1 MDPPAEFPFP
11 FKPYDIQK
19 GFMTRLY
26 QTLEEGK
33 VGIFESP
40 TGTGKSLSL
49 ICGALKWLQDHEDR
63 QRREVE
69 EILDGAKQSPSS
81 EQNKNDSAKSVLP
94 AAPDWVQQFAK
105 KREAEEKTLKSREEQ
120 EAIVKREARLEE
132 IRKNNRAKFFNNK
145 RKRKEGEKTEEG
157 EEELAM
163 LKDDPSA
170 DGPAEKQE
178 DEELLVDDYR
188 SDEEDGAKQTS
199 SVDDKEEEVHITKFP
214 RRSLGGVFVPQIYY
228 CSRTHSQLAQFV
240 REVQKSPFGKDVRVV
255 SLGSRQNLCINDS
268 VRKLGSSHLINDRCL
283 EMQNNKK
290 KGGKGDDAE
299 RKQKRKRKGESAGC
313 PFHQHI
319 PTYSDEVLAEVRDI
333 EQLVVKGR
341 KMEACPYYGTR
352 YSIPAA
358 QLVALPYNTLLHR
371 HTREVSGIRL
381 AGNVV
386 IIDEAHNLVD
396 TITGIHSVEITGGQI
411 ARAYSQL
418 TQYSQRYKSR
428 LLATNL
434 RYIKQILHVLKHFIL
449 CLGGKAGQSPDEPST
464 GSPKVHL
471 QTINDFLF
479 TAGMDNINLF
489 KIQRYC
495 EKSHIS
501 RKLNGFVEKYQPSV
515 TLHTAPDTKTD
526 TVGGASSVSKFLQ
539 QIKQGNQQ
547 QTGGTQQSDPASSAG
562 PHEESPH
569 QSSSPFMHIEAFLL
583 ALTNTLTTDS
593 SGTDPASSAGPQEE
607 SPHQSSSPF
616 MHIEAFL
623 LALTNTDKDGRV
635 VINKQARLNQ
645 SSLRF
650 LLLNPALH
658 FREIVQQA
666 RAVIM
671 AGGTMQPVSEFK
683 EHLLFAA
690 GVEPERITEFSCGH
704 VIPGCNLLPVVL
716 GSGPAGGAVD
726 FSYEHRNKEYMMVEL
741 GRVLVNLCNLVPAGV
756 CVFFPSYEYERQVYK
771 FFEDSGVL
779 KRLAVRKQV
788 FREPKKASQVDQ
800 VLSDYSKCIQAQG
813 YKAMPLTG
821 ALLFSVVG
829 GKMSEGIN
837 FSDDLGRCVVMV
849 GLPYPN
855 IKSPELKE
863 KMDYLDV
870 TMPRATGKSPG
881 QIHYENLCMKAV
893 NQSIGLDL
901 NLPVSPVGA
910 PAVWCT

>member
-1 MDPPAEFPFP
+1 MEPPQEFPFP
-11 FKPYDIQK
+11 FEPYDIQK
-19 GFMTRLY
+19 GFMTKLY

-63 QRREVE
+63 QKREVE
-69 EILDGAKQSPSS
+69 EILEGAVKSSSPKQN
-81 EQNKNDSAKSVLP
+81 NKDSKEPNIP

-105 KREAEEKTLKSREEQ
+105 KREAEERTLKSREEQ
-120 EAIVKREARLEE
+120 EAKVKREARLEE
-132 IRKNNRAKFFNNK
+132 IRKTNRAKFFSNK
-145 RKRKEGEKTEEG
+145 RKRKEGEKSEED
-157 EEELAM
+157 EEEFTM
-163 LKDDPSA
+163 MKDETSP
-170 DGPAEKQE
+170 DGPTEKEE
-178 DEELLVDDYR
+178 DEELIVDDYK
-188 SDEEDGAKQTS
+188 SDEEDGSKQTRS
-199 SVDDKEEEVHITKFP
+199 EDNKEEEVHITK
-214 RRSLGGVFVPQIYY
+214 IYY

-268 VRKLGSSHLINDRCL
+268 VRKLGSTNLINDRCL
-283 EMQNNKK
+283 EMQNKK
-290 KGGKGDDAE
+290 KKEESRGKGDDAD
-299 RKQKRKRKGESAGC
+299 RQQKRRRSQAAGC

-341 KMEACPYYGTR
+341 KMDACPYYGTR

-358 QLVALPYNTLLHR
+358 QLVALPYNTLLHK
-371 HTREVSGIRL
+371 HTREVTGIKL
-381 AGNVV
+381 EGNVV

-418 TQYSQRYKSR
+418 TQYAQRYKSR
-428 LLATNL
+428 LLAKNL
-434 RYIKQILHVLKHFIL
+434 RYIKQILHVLKHFIM
-449 CLGGKAGQSPDEPST
+449 CLGGKAGQSPEEPST
-464 GSPKVHL
+464 GIPKVHL

-515 TLHTAPDTKTD
+515 IVHTAKDTKAD
-526 TVGGASSVSKFLQ
+526 TGGGASSVSKFLQ
-539 QIKQGNQQ
+539 QIKQGNMQ
-547 QTGGTQQSDPASSAG
+547 QTGGTQQSDTSPPSSAG
-562 PHEESPH
+562 SQEETPY

-583 ALTNTLTTDS
+583 SLTN
-593 SGTDPASSAGPQEE
+593 A
-607 SPHQSSSPF
+607 
-616 MHIEAFL
+616 
-623 LALTNTDKDGRV
+623 DKDGRV
-635 VINKQARLNQ
+635 VINKQARLSQ

-658 FREIVQQA
+658 FMDIVQQA

-690 GVEPERITEFSCGH
+690 GVKPQRITEFSCGH
-704 VIPGCNLLPVVL
+704 VIPACNLLPVAL
-716 GSGPAGGAVD
+716 GSGPAGGAVE
-726 FSYEHRNKEYMMVEL
+726 FSYEHRNKEHTMVEL

-756 CVFFPSYEYERQVYK
+756 CIFFPSYEYERQVYK

-800 VLSDYSKCIQAQG
+800 VLSDYSKCIQRSNTLG
-813 YKAMPLTG
+813 CKAMPLTG

-837 FSDDLGRCVVMV
+837 FSDDLGRCVVMI

-863 KMDYLDV
+863 KMDYLD
-870 TMPRATGKSPG
+870 ATLPHHSGKSPG

-893 NQSIGLDL
+893 NQSIGRAIRHKDDYATILLLDRRYFRP
-901 NLPVSPVGA
+901 NICAALPDWISSHLQTISKFGDA
-910 PAVWCT
+910 FGTIRKFFMAKKADR

>member
-1 MDPPAEFPFP
+1 MAPTTPLRRHFQSADMDPPQEFPFP
-11 FKPYDIQK
+11 FEPYDIQK
-19 GFMTRLY
+19 GFMTKLY

-63 QRREVE
+63 QKREVE
-69 EILDGAKQSPSS
+69 EILEGARPSS
-81 EQNKNDSAKSVLP
+81 ATEEIRKDSSAEPTIP

-105 KREAEEKTLKSREEQ
+105 KREAEERTLKSREEQ
-120 EAIVKREARLEE
+120 EAKVKREARLEE
-132 IRKNNRAKFFNNK
+132 IRKNNRAKFFTNK
-145 RKRKEGEKTEEG
+145 RKDET
-157 EEELAM
+157 
-163 LKDDPSA
+163 STT
-170 DGPAEKQE
+170 DGPAEKEE
-178 DEELLVDDYR
+178 DAELLVDDYR
-188 SDEEDGAKQTS
+188 SDEEDGPKQKRLCATVVS
-199 SVDDKEEEVHITKFP
+199 
-214 RRSLGGVFVPQIYY
+214 RIYY

-268 VRKLGSSHLINDRCL
+268 VRKLGSAHLINDRCL

-290 KGGKGDDAE
+290 KEDSRGKGEDDDT
-299 RKQKRKRKGESAGC
+299 KRKKRRSLSAGC

-341 KMEACPYYGTR
+341 EMEACPYYGTR

-358 QLVALPYNTLLHR
+358 QLVALPYNTLLHK
-371 HTREVSGIRL
+371 HTREVTGIKL

-418 TQYSQRYKSR
+418 TQYAQRYKSR
-428 LLATNL
+428 LLAKNL
-434 RYIKQILHVLKHFIL
+434 RYIKQILHVLKHFIM
-449 CLGGKAGQSPDEPST
+449 CLGGKAGQCPEEPST
-464 GSPKVHL
+464 GVPKVHL

-489 KIQRYC
+489 K
-495 EKSHIS
+495 
-501 RKLNGFVEKYQPSV
+501 LNGFVEKYQPSV
-515 TLHTAPDTKTD
+515 TLQTAVDTKAD
-526 TVGGASSVSKFLQ
+526 SGGGASSVSKFLQ
-539 QIKQGNQQ
+539 QIKQGSPQ
-547 QTGGTQQSDPASSAG
+547 QTGGTQESDTQSLSSADSKEET
-562 PHEESPH
+562 PHH
-569 QSSSPFMHIEAFLL
+569 QSSSSFMHIEAFLL
-583 ALTNTLTTDS
+583 ALTN
-593 SGTDPASSAGPQEE
+593 A
-607 SPHQSSSPF
+607 
-616 MHIEAFL
+616 
-623 LALTNTDKDGRV
+623 DKDGRV
-635 VINKQARLNQ
+635 VINKQARLSQ

-658 FREIVQQA
+658 FSDIVQQA
-666 RAVIM
+666 RAVVM

-704 VIPGCNLLPVVL
+704 VIPACNLLPVAL
-716 GSGPAGGAVD
+716 GSGPVGGAVD
-726 FSYEHRNKEYMMVEL
+726 FSYEYRNKEYMMAEL

-771 FFEDSGVL
+771 FFEDTGVL

-800 VLSDYSKCIQAQG
+800 VLSDYSKCIQA
-813 YKAMPLTG
+813 MPLTG

-837 FSDDLGRCVVMV
+837 FSDELGRCVVMV

-863 KMDYLDV
+863 KMDYLD
-870 TMPRATGKSPG
+870 ATLPHHAGKSPG

-893 NQSIGLDL
+893 NQSIGRAIRHKDDYATIVLLDRRYFRPHVCTA
-901 NLPVSPVGA
+901 LPDWISSHLQTISKFGDA
-910 PAVWCT
+910 FGTIRKFFLAKKADR

>member
-1 MDPPAEFPFP
+1 MEPPQEFPFP
-11 FKPYDIQK
+11 FEPYDIQK
-19 GFMTRLY
+19 GFMTKLY

-63 QRREVE
+63 QKREVE
-69 EILDGAKQSPSS
+69 EILEGAQPSS
-81 EQNKNDSAKSVLP
+81 ATEEIRKDSSAEPTIP

-105 KREAEEKTLKSREEQ
+105 KREAEERTLKSREEQ
-120 EAIVKREARLEE
+120 EAKVKREARLEE
-132 IRKNNRAKFFNNK
+132 IRKNNRAKFFTNK
-145 RKRKEGEKTEEG
+145 RKRKDGEKS
-157 EEELAM
+157 EEEEEDFAM
-163 LKDDPSA
+163 GKDETSTT
-170 DGPAEKQE
+170 DGPAEKEE
-178 DEELLVDDYR
+178 DAELLVDDYR
-188 SDEEDGAKQTS
+188 SDEEDGPKQTRPE
-199 SVDDKEEEVHITKFP
+199 DDQEEVHITK
-214 RRSLGGVFVPQIYY
+214 IYY

-268 VRKLGSSHLINDRCL
+268 VRKLGSAHLINDRCL

-290 KGGKGDDAE
+290 KEDSRGKGEDDDT
-299 RKQKRKRKGESAGC
+299 KRKKRRSLSAGC

-333 EQLVVKGR
+333 EQLVTKGR
-341 KMEACPYYGTR
+341 EMEACPYYGTR

-358 QLVALPYNTLLHR
+358 QLVALPYNTLLHK
-371 HTREVSGIRL
+371 HTREVTGIKL

-418 TQYSQRYKSR
+418 TQYAQRYKSR
-428 LLATNL
+428 LLAKNL
-434 RYIKQILHVLKHFIL
+434 RYIKQILHVLKHFIM
-449 CLGGKAGQSPDEPST
+449 CLGGKAGHSPEEPST
-464 GSPKVHL
+464 GVPKVHL

-495 EKSHIS
+495 EQSHIS

-515 TLHTAPDTKTD
+515 TLQTAADTKAD
-526 TVGGASSVSKFLQ
+526 SGGGASSVSKFLQ
-539 QIKQGNQQ
+539 QIKQG
-547 QTGGTQQSDPASSAG
+547 TGGTQESDTQSLSSADSKEEA
-562 PHEESPH
+562 PHH
-569 QSSSPFMHIEAFLL
+569 QSSSSFMHIEAFLL
-583 ALTNTLTTDS
+583 ALTN
-593 SGTDPASSAGPQEE
+593 A
-607 SPHQSSSPF
+607 
-616 MHIEAFL
+616 
-623 LALTNTDKDGRV
+623 DKDGRV
-635 VINKQARLNQ
+635 VINKQARLSQ

-658 FREIVQQA
+658 FSDIVQQA
-666 RAVIM
+666 RAVVM

-704 VIPGCNLLPVVL
+704 VIPACNLLPVAL
-716 GSGPAGGAVD
+716 ASGPVGGAVD
-726 FSYEHRNKEYMMVEL
+726 FSYEYRNKEYMMAEL

-771 FFEDSGVL
+771 FFEDTGVL

-800 VLSDYSKCIQAQG
+800 VLSDYSKCIQRCRTLG

-863 KMDYLDV
+863 KMDYLD
-870 TMPRATGKSPG
+870 ATLPHHVGKSPG

-893 NQSIGLDL
+893 NQSIGRAIRHKDDYATIVLLDRRYFRPHVCTA
-901 NLPVSPVGA
+901 LPDWISSHLQTISKFGDAFGTIRKFFKKKSDLPFHE
-910 PAVWCT
+910 

>member
-1 MDPPAEFPFP
+1 MEPPEEFPFP
-11 FKPYDIQK
+11 FEPYDIQK
-19 GFMTRLY
+19 GFMTKLY

-63 QRREVE
+63 QKREVE
-69 EILDGAKQSPSS
+69 EILEGAVKSSSP
-81 EQNKNDSAKSVLP
+81 EQNNKDSKEPNIP

-105 KREAEEKTLKSREEQ
+105 KREAEERTLKSREEQ
-120 EAIVKREARLEE
+120 EAKVKREARLEE
-132 IRKNNRAKFFNNK
+132 IRKTNRAKFFSNK
-145 RKRKEGEKTEEG
+145 RKRKEGEKSEED
-157 EEELAM
+157 EEEFTM
-163 LKDDPSA
+163 MKDETSP
-170 DGPAEKQE
+170 DGPAEKEE
-178 DEELLVDDYR
+178 DEELIVDDYK
-188 SDEEDGAKQTS
+188 SDEEDGSKQTRS
-199 SVDDKEEEVHITKFP
+199 EDDKEEEVHITK
-214 RRSLGGVFVPQIYY
+214 IYY

-268 VRKLGSSHLINDRCL
+268 VRKLGSTNLINDRCL
-283 EMQNNKK
+283 EMQNKK
-290 KGGKGDDAE
+290 KKEESRGKGDDAD
-299 RKQKRKRKGESAGC
+299 RQQKRRRSQAGGC

-341 KMEACPYYGTR
+341 KMDACPYYGTR

-358 QLVALPYNTLLHR
+358 QLVALPYNTLLHK
-371 HTREVSGIRL
+371 HTREVTGIKL
-381 AGNVV
+381 EGNVV

-396 TITGIHSVEITGGQI
+396 TITGIHSVDITGGQI

-418 TQYSQRYKSR
+418 TQYAQRYKSR
-428 LLATNL
+428 LLAKNL
-434 RYIKQILHVLKHFIL
+434 RYIKQILHVLKHFIM
-449 CLGGKAGQSPDEPST
+449 CLGGKAGQSPEEPSA
-464 GSPKVHL
+464 GIPKVHL
-471 QTINDFLF
+471 RTINDFLF

-515 TLHTAPDTKTD
+515 IVHTAKDTKAD
-526 TVGGASSVSKFLQ
+526 TGGGASSVSKFLQ
-539 QIKQGNQQ
+539 QIKQGNMQ
-547 QTGGTQQSDPASSAG
+547 QTGGTQQSDTPPPSSAG
-562 PHEESPH
+562 LQEETPY

-583 ALTNTLTTDS
+583 ALTN
-593 SGTDPASSAGPQEE
+593 A
-607 SPHQSSSPF
+607 
-616 MHIEAFL
+616 
-623 LALTNTDKDGRV
+623 DKDGRV
-635 VINKQARLNQ
+635 VINKQARLSQ

-658 FREIVQQA
+658 FMDIVRQA

-690 GVEPERITEFSCGH
+690 GVKPQRITEFSCGH
-704 VIPGCNLLPVVL
+704 VIPACNLLPVAL
-716 GSGPAGGAVD
+716 GSGPAGGAVE
-726 FSYEHRNKEYMMVEL
+726 FSYEHRNKEHTMVEL

-756 CVFFPSYEYERQVYK
+756 CIFFPSYEYERQVYK

-800 VLSDYSKCIQAQG
+800 VLSDYSKCIQRCKTLG
-813 YKAMPLTG
+813 HKAMPLTG

-863 KMDYLDV
+863 KMDYLD
-870 TMPRATGKSPG
+870 ATLPHHSGKSPG

-893 NQSIGLDL
+893 NQSIGRAIRHKDDYATILLLDRRYFRP
-901 NLPVSPVGA
+901 NICAALPDWISSHLQTISKFGDA
-910 PAVWCT
+910 FGTIRKFFMAKKADR

>member
-1 MDPPAEFPFP
+1 MEPPEEFPFP
-11 FKPYDIQK
+11 FEPYDIQK
-19 GFMTRLY
+19 GFMTKLY

-63 QRREVE
+63 QKREVE
-69 EILDGAKQSPSS
+69 EILEGAVKSSSP
-81 EQNKNDSAKSVLP
+81 EQNNKDSKEPNIP

-105 KREAEEKTLKSREEQ
+105 KREAEERTLKSREEQ
-120 EAIVKREARLEE
+120 EAKVKREARLEE
-132 IRKNNRAKFFNNK
+132 IRKTNRAKFFSNK
-145 RKRKEGEKTEEG
+145 RKRKEGEKSEED
-157 EEELAM
+157 EEEFTM
-163 LKDDPSA
+163 MKDETSP
-170 DGPAEKQE
+170 DGPAEKEE
-178 DEELLVDDYR
+178 DEELIVDDYK
-188 SDEEDGAKQTS
+188 SDEEDGSKQTRS
-199 SVDDKEEEVHITKFP
+199 EDDKEEEVHITK
-214 RRSLGGVFVPQIYY
+214 IYY

-268 VRKLGSSHLINDRCL
+268 VRKLGSTNLINDRCL
-283 EMQNNKK
+283 EMQNKK
-290 KGGKGDDAE
+290 KKEESRGKGDDAD
-299 RKQKRKRKGESAGC
+299 RQQKRRRSQAGGC

-341 KMEACPYYGTR
+341 KMDACPYYGTR

-358 QLVALPYNTLLHR
+358 QLVALPYNTLLHK
-371 HTREVSGIRL
+371 HTREVTGIKL
-381 AGNVV
+381 EGNVV

-396 TITGIHSVEITGGQI
+396 TITGIHSVDITGGQI

-418 TQYSQRYKSR
+418 TQYAQRYKSR
-428 LLATNL
+428 LLAKNL
-434 RYIKQILHVLKHFIL
+434 RYIKQILHVLKHFIM
-449 CLGGKAGQSPDEPST
+449 CLGGKAGQSPEEPSA
-464 GSPKVHL
+464 GIPKVHL
-471 QTINDFLF
+471 RTINDFLF

-515 TLHTAPDTKTD
+515 IVHTAKDTKAD
-526 TVGGASSVSKFLQ
+526 TGGGASSVSKFLQ
-539 QIKQGNQQ
+539 QIKQGNMQ
-547 QTGGTQQSDPASSAG
+547 QTGGTQQSDTPPPSSAG
-562 PHEESPH
+562 LQEETPY

-583 ALTNTLTTDS
+583 ALTN
-593 SGTDPASSAGPQEE
+593 A
-607 SPHQSSSPF
+607 
-616 MHIEAFL
+616 
-623 LALTNTDKDGRV
+623 DKDGRV
-635 VINKQARLNQ
+635 VINKQARLSQ

-658 FREIVQQA
+658 FMDIVRQA

-690 GVEPERITEFSCGH
+690 GVKPQRITEFSCGH
-704 VIPGCNLLPVVL
+704 VIPACNLLPVAL
-716 GSGPAGGAVD
+716 GSGPAGGAVE
-726 FSYEHRNKEYMMVEL
+726 FSYEHRNKEHTMVEL

-756 CVFFPSYEYERQVYK
+756 CIFFPSYEYERQVYK

-800 VLSDYSKCIQAQG
+800 VLSDYSKCIQRCKTMG
-813 YKAMPLTG
+813 YKAMPLTITC
-821 ALLFSVVG
+821 SVCC
-829 GKMSEGIN
+829 N
-837 FSDDLGRCVVMV
+837 CCVVH
-849 GLPYPN
+849 PYV
-855 IKSPELKE
+855 
-863 KMDYLDV
+863 V
-870 TMPRATGKSPG
+870 TVVCVCSRNRTPWATRP
-881 QIHYENLCMKAV
+881 
-893 NQSIGLDL
+893 
-901 NLPVSPVGA
+901 
-910 PAVWCT
+910 

>member
-1 MDPPAEFPFP
+1 
-11 FKPYDIQK
+11 
-19 GFMTRLY
+19 
-26 QTLEEGK
+26 
-33 VGIFESP
+33 
-40 TGTGKSLSL
+40 
-49 ICGALKWLQDHEDR
+49 
-63 QRREVE
+63 
-69 EILDGAKQSPSS
+69 
-81 EQNKNDSAKSVLP
+81 
-94 AAPDWVQQFAK
+94 
-105 KREAEEKTLKSREEQ
+105 
-120 EAIVKREARLEE
+120 
-132 IRKNNRAKFFNNK
+132 
-145 RKRKEGEKTEEG
+145 
-157 EEELAM
+157 
-163 LKDDPSA
+163 
-170 DGPAEKQE
+170 
-178 DEELLVDDYR
+178 
-188 SDEEDGAKQTS
+188 
-199 SVDDKEEEVHITKFP
+199 
-214 RRSLGGVFVPQIYY
+214 VPQIYY

-290 KGGKGDDAE
+290 KEESRDKCDEAE

-341 KMEACPYYGTR
+341 KMDACPYYGTR

-371 HTREVSGIRL
+371 HTREVSGIKL

-449 CLGGKAGQSPDEPST
+449 CLGGKGKTNDNTSLTQCTSST
-464 GSPKVHL
+464 EVHL

-515 TLHTAPDTKTD
+515 TLYTVPDTKSNTG
-526 TVGGASSVSKFLQ
+526 GGASSVSKFLQ

-547 QTGGTQQSDPASSAG
+547 QTGETQQSG
-562 PHEESPH
+562 EESPH

-583 ALTNTLTTDS
+583 ALTN
-593 SGTDPASSAGPQEE
+593 A
-607 SPHQSSSPF
+607 
-616 MHIEAFL
+616 
-623 LALTNTDKDGRV
+623 DKDGRV
-635 VINKQARLNQ
+635 VINKQGRLSQ

-690 GVEPERITEFSCGH
+690 GVEPQRITEFSCGH
-704 VIPGCNLLPVVL
+704 VIPGCNLLPVAL

-779 KRLAVRKQV
+779 KRLSVRKQV

-800 VLSDYSKCIQAQG
+800 VLSDYSKCIQRCKTQG

-863 KMDYLDV
+863 KMDYLDA
-870 TMPRATGKSPG
+870 TMPHTTGKSPG

-893 NQSIGLDL
+893 NQSIGRAIRHKEDYATIVLLDRRYFRP
-901 NLPVSPVGA
+901 NVCAGLPNWISAHLQTISKFGDAFGTIRKVRVSS
-910 PAVWCT
+910 